1 MKSLT
6 QTKQKV
12 IQALQRN
19 QIIYV
24 RMNEGNT
31 QEGLTIIFD
40 YRTHSG
46 KIKNL
51 MESLKAQK
59 FNCQFSFSPETWEL
73 ALTVQR

>member
-6 QTKQKV
+6 HTKKKV
-12 IQALQRN
+12 IQTLQKY
-19 QIIYV
+19 QIFYV
-24 RMNEGNT
+24 RMNESGAP
-31 QEGLTIIFD
+31 ESLTIILD

-73 ALTVQR
+73 ALTVLK